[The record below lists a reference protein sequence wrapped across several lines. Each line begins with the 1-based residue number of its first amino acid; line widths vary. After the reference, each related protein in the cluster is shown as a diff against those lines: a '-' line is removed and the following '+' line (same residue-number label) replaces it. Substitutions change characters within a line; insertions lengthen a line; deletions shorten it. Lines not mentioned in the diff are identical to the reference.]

1 MEKYLKSNTI
11 LNYFNIIII
20 LQKQYIKTYLLL
32 LNFPLKNEKKI
43 KINEN
48 KQKTNQITLIQIIQ
62 INKNITSFNTKQI
75 NENY

>member
-1 MEKYLKSNTI
+1 MK
-11 LNYFNIIII
+11 
-20 LQKQYIKTYLLL
+20 
-32 LNFPLKNEKKI
+32 KKI

>member
-11 LNYFNIIII
+11 LNYFNINII

-32 LNFPLKNEKKI
+32 LNFSLKNEKKI

>member
-32 LNFPLKNEKKI
+32 LKFPLKNEKKI